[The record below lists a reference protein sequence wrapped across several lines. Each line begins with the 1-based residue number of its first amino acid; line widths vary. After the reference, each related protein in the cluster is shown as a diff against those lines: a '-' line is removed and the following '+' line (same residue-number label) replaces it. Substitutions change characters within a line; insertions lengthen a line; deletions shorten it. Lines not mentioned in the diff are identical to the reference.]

1 MADWFEL
8 DGRKSTDFGVYVE
21 TYPSIVLPSEKAK
34 THQIPGRHGDL
45 KEREGAY
52 APIILT
58 IDCFARQLDHLNEFS
73 AWLRDFKWFRM
84 GKYPH
89 FAYKASMISQID
101 IMQVMKGREN
111 RRFPIVFDCQPFRY
125 VWPEADPI
133 EIVTSEHPIGSASV
147 INPGNVES
155 APRLILE
162 GNGEFSLMIGLTQ
175 LTFRDVDDGIIV
187 DCDAEECFN
196 LEQSLLANDKV
207 EIGDD
212 TFPKLLAGGNMI
224 SWSGDISKITIIPRW
239 RNV

>member
-21 TYPSIVLPSEKAK
+21 TYPSIVLPSEKVK

-52 APIILT
+52 ASIILT
-58 IDCFARQLDHLNEFS
+58 IDCFARRLDHLNEFS

-133 EIVTSEHPIGSASV
+133 EI
-147 INPGNVES
+147 
-155 APRLILE
+155 
-162 GNGEFSLMIGLTQ
+162 
-175 LTFRDVDDGIIV
+175 II
-187 DCDAEECFN
+187 
-196 LEQSLLANDKV
+196 
-207 EIGDD
+207 
-212 TFPKLLAGGNMI
+212 
-224 SWSGDISKITIIPRW
+224 SG
-239 RNV
+239 